1 MEAVIFFRKK
11 PNDFVILVVCTA
23 NITRSPYVEALMRK
37 VLVNSGLRFHR
48 RVVVQSA
55 GTKATANLGALH
67 EMTVAAPLFDQVD
80 LGDHRSRKISE
91 DIIHSAS
98 LILTMERSHV
108 HQVLKL
114 VPEAAEKTYRIT
126 DYGRDEGD
134 PDRVDVSDPT
144 GSKDT
149 DEYFEFF
156 GIARTEVNR
165 VLGYMVKNA
174 VIE

>member
-1 MEAVIFFRKK
+1 
-11 PNDFVILVVCTA
+11 
-23 NITRSPYVEALMRK
+23 MRK
-37 VLVNSGLRFHR
+37 VLVNSGLRFQR

-55 GTKATANLGALH
+55 GTKATGNLGALH
-67 EMTVAAPLFDQVD
+67 EMTVAAPLFDQVH
-80 LGDHRSRKISE
+80 LSDHRSRKISA
-91 DIIHSAS
+91 DIINSAS
-98 LILTMERSHV
+98 LILTMERTHIN
-108 HQVLKL
+108 QILKL
-114 VPEAAEKTYRIT
+114 VPDADDKTYRIT
-126 DYGRDEGD
+126 DYGREAGD

-156 GIARTEVNR
+156 GIVRTEVNR